1 MSIKLVFILSIVYIV
16 LSVVIY
22 YFDIDKSNLE
32 ITFFDVGQGDAV
44 YIRLPNDTRIL
55 IDGGE
60 DYTVSYKLD
69 QKFIFPFCKIDYLIA
84 SHAHADHIGGFRKVF
99 QSCIVKMFTFNDIVC
114 ESKLCNYFFN
124 KFARNSLLKG
134 DLLQIDDVSIKIL
147 WPDLKNDNVDYS
159 NINNTSIVMFLD
171 YGEFEAL
178 FTGDAEMEALS
189 AVDIASILPY
199 IDNGLDLYKVSHHGA
214 LNGLYKP
221 LLAAIKP
228 KNCIISVGK
237 YNKYGH
243 PDPLVLTYLNSIKC
257 NILRTDELG
266 DITFIF

>member
-1 MSIKLVFILSIVYIV
+1 MSIKLIFLLSLTYIV
-16 LSVVIY
+16 LSSILY
-22 YFDIDKSNLE
+22 YVDIKKSHLE
-32 ITFFDVGQGDAV
+32 ITFFDVGQGDSI
-44 YIRLPNDTRIL
+44 YIRLPNNTRIL

-84 SHAHADHIGGFRKVF
+84 SHAHADHIGGFKKIF
-99 QSCIVKMFTFNDIVC
+99 QSCIVRMFTFNDIVC
-114 ESKLCNYFFN
+114 NSKLCNYFFN
-124 KFARNSLLKG
+124 KFKRNSLLKG
-134 DLLQIDDVSIKIL
+134 DLLQIDGVSLKVL
-147 WPDLKNDNVDYS
+147 WPDLKNDNINYS
-159 NINNTSIVMFLD
+159 NINNTSIVIFLD

-178 FTGDAEMEALS
+178 FTGDAELEALGS
-189 AVDIASILPY
+189 IDITSILPY
-199 IDNGLDLYKVSHHGA
+199 IENGLDLYKVSHHGA

-221 LLAAIKP
+221 LLAAVTP

-237 YNKYGH
+237 INKYGH
-243 PDPLVLTYLNSIKC
+243 PDPLVLAYLESINC

>member
-1 MSIKLVFILSIVYIV
+1 MSVKLILVLSLTYIV
-16 LSVVIY
+16 LSVLLY
-22 YFDIDKSNLE
+22 YFDIKKSNLE
-32 ITFFDVGQGDAV
+32 ITFFDIGQGDAI
-44 YIRLPNDTRIL
+44 YIRFPNNTRFL

-84 SHAHADHIGGFRKVF
+84 SHAHADHIGGFKKVF
-99 QSCIVKMFTFNDIVC
+99 QNCIVSHFTFNDIVC
-114 ESKLCNYFFN
+114 SSKLCNYFFN
-124 KFARNSLLKG
+124 KFAKNSLLKG
-134 DLLQIDDVSIKIL
+134 DLLQIGEVTVKIL
-147 WPDLKNDNVDYS
+147 WPDLKNANINYS

-178 FTGDAEMEALS
+178 FTGDAELEALES
-189 AVDIASILPY
+189 LDILSILPY
-199 IDNGLDLYKVSHHGA
+199 IENGLDLYKVSHHGA

-221 LLAAIKP
+221 LLVSIEP
-228 KNCIISVGK
+228 KTCVISVGK

-243 PDPLVLTYLNSIKC
+243 PDPLVLDYLDSINC
-257 NILRTDELG
+257 NIMRTDELG